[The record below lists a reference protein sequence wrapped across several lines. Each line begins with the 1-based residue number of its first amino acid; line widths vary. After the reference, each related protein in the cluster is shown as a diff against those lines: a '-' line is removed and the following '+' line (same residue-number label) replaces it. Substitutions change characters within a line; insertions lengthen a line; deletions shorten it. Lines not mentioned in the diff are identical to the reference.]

1 MLTRVPDYF
10 ERFSCLAGA
19 CPHSC
24 CIGWEVVIDP
34 ATAARYRAL
43 PGALGEQLRAALRT
57 DEDGDDC
64 FPLRGGR
71 CPFLDG
77 EDLCEIHRTLGE
89 DATSATCRT
98 HPRFTE
104 EYGPFRE
111 ISLAASCPAAAAL
124 LLGER
129 APLTFRETETPGEP
143 EPGDPWLEPLLA
155 VRERMFGLLS
165 DRDAAP
171 PAPAG
176 GLAGPG
182 PGGPGAAGRRP
193 GGGPA
198 GPGEGVGPGGGGRP
212 GGWPRPVPGGPGPAG
227 GAGGPGAGLAG
238 SAGGG
243 EDRSAGAAGCGPAG
257 AHGSLFPVPVRAE
270 GGERRRPAL
279 PDRFLRAG
287 GVDGGAP
294 GTRLRTAGGRG
305 PVQPG
310 DRATVERCVHPAGPV
325 LGGWPAG
332 AGALSVGAG
341 PVTER
346 ICAVC
351 PAFPPTFSENVKS
364 A

>member
-19 CPHSC
+19 CPRSC

-43 PGALGEQLRAALRT
+43 PGALGERLRAALRT

-89 DATSATCRT
+89 DATSETCRS

-143 EPGDPWLEPLLA
+143 EPGDPWLAPLLA

-165 DRDAAP
+165 DRTRPLRRRLGDWLALALEAQELLDGDRAEDLPALAKVWVPAEADGPGDGPGLFPEVLDLLGELEVLEPDWRDLLAAGKTAP
-171 PAPAG
+171 PAPQDAALLERTAAYFLFRY
-176 GLAGPG
+176 GLKAVNDGDLLSRIGFCVLAVLTAERLAPVCG
-182 PGGPGAAGRRP
+182 LPEAVGRFSREIEHDAAN
-193 GGGPA
+193 
-198 GPGEGVGPGGGGRP
+198 
-212 GGWPRPVPGGPGPAG
+212 
-227 GAGGPGAGLAG
+227 LT
-238 SAGGG
+238 
-243 EDRSAGAAGCGPAG
+243 
-257 AHGSLFPVPVRAE
+257 
-270 GGERRRPAL
+270 AL
-279 PDRFLRAG
+279 QDRFWE
-287 GVDGGAP
+287 DG
-294 GTRLRTAGGRG
+294 RLALGRFRSEL
-305 PVQPG
+305 
-310 DRATVERCVHPAGPV
+310 DR
-325 LGGWPAG
+325 
-332 AGALSVGAG
+332 
-341 PVTER
+341 
-346 ICAVC
+346 
-351 PAFPPTFSENVKS
+351 
-364 A
+364 

>member
-19 CPHSC
+19 CPRSC

-43 PGALGEQLRAALRT
+43 LGALGERLRAALRT

-89 DATSATCRT
+89 DATSETCRT

-143 EPGDPWLEPLLA
+143 EPGDSWLEPLLA

-165 DRDAAP
+165 DRARPLRCRLRDWLSLALEAQDLLDGDRAEDLPALAGAWVPAEPDGPGDGPGLFPEVLDLLGELEVLEPDWRDLLAAGKTAP
-171 PAPAG
+171 PAPQDAALLERTAAYFLFRY
-176 GLAGPG
+176 GLKAVNDGDLLSRIG
-182 PGGPGAAGRRP
+182 FCVLAVLTAERLAAVCGLPEAVGRFSREIEHD
-193 GGGPA
+193 A
-198 GPGEGVGPGGGGRP
+198 
-212 GGWPRPVPGGPGPAG
+212 AN
-227 GAGGPGAGLAG
+227 LA
-238 SAGGG
+238 
-243 EDRSAGAAGCGPAG
+243 
-257 AHGSLFPVPVRAE
+257 
-270 GGERRRPAL
+270 AL
-279 PDRFLRAG
+279 QDRFWE
-287 GVDGGAP
+287 DG
-294 GTRLRTAGGRG
+294 RLALGRFWSEL
-305 PVQPG
+305 
-310 DRATVERCVHPAGPV
+310 DR
-325 LGGWPAG
+325 
-332 AGALSVGAG
+332 
-341 PVTER
+341 
-346 ICAVC
+346 
-351 PAFPPTFSENVKS
+351 
-364 A
+364 